1 LLARSTVSVATSTRR
16 WWGLSGRQL
25 KTLKR
30 TIILEGWTN
39 SIGREAL
46 REIEDAYREMLDVMI
61 DYAREHRA
69 SQSTLHRIFYSRFR
83 EEYPWLPTR
92 VIKGAYRDAV
102 RRAKSF
108 KKKKRKGETEKDKP
122 VIRSITLIYSDSQD
136 WRLREGYVELRTHR
150 GWIRIGYRN
159 NKQLHRY
166 LYNNW
171 KPSSELKLKLTDGK
185 ILVYLTLVR
194 EFEVSYNP
202 DNAVAVD
209 INENNVTLAV
219 FIDRRLHEIYRIETG
234 IGRIVIAYSERRKR
248 IAENRSTRDRIAR
261 KALRKLRE
269 RERKEDIIYKT
280 ARIIEEIAK
289 RYNAVLVVGNAHRG
303 KDRMASNAR
312 KRLRHRIHQWCASKL
327 VETLNN
333 KPLYVFEESEAYSSS
348 RDPFSGKPIKRYTP
362 SVIRIELRGG
372 RRVRVIIKIQMRLAR
387 LSNGLAMD
395 RDAIGAINI
404 GLKYLSSD
412 GSPVALGSTGPHA
425 AWAKL
430 VIPSLGPTPLTELKI
445 FTSI

>member
-1 LLARSTVSVATSTRR
+1 VEKLTKILRRTV
-16 WWGLSGRQL
+16 
-25 KTLKR
+25 
-30 TIILEGWTN
+30 ILEGWVN
-39 SIGREAL
+39 RFGRQAL

-61 DYAREHRA
+61 DYALEHGA

-83 EEYPWLPTR
+83 DKYPWLPTR

-185 ILVYLTLVR
+185 ILVYLTLTK
-194 EFEVSYNP
+194 EFEVYYNP

-219 FIDRRLHEIYRIETG
+219 FIDRRLHEVYRIETS
-234 IGRIVIAYSERRKR
+234 IGRIVIAYSEKRRR
-248 IAENRSTRDRIAR
+248 ITEGRSTRDRVAR
-261 KALRKLRE
+261 KALRRLRE
-269 RERKEDIIYKT
+269 RERKEDVIYKT

-289 RYNAVLVVGNAHRG
+289 KYDASLVVGNAHRG
-303 KDRMASNAR
+303 KGKMASNAR
-312 KRLRHRIHQWCASKL
+312 KSLRHRIHQWCVSKL
-327 VETLNN
+327 VEILNN
-333 KPLYVFEESEAYSSS
+333 KPLHVVEESEAYSSS

-362 SVIRIELRGG
+362 SVIRFALRGG
-372 RRVRVIIKIQMRLAR
+372 RRVKVIKIQMRLAK
-387 LSNGLAMD
+387 LSNGLTID
-395 RDAIGAINI
+395 RDVIGAINI
-404 GLKYLSSD
+404 GLRYLSSD
-412 GSPVALGSTGPHA
+412 GSPVALGSTGTHA
-425 AWAKL
+425 ARVKL
-430 VIPSLGPTPLTELKI
+430 VIPSLGATPLAEI
-445 FTSI
+445 QVFGSIIKYR

>member
-1 LLARSTVSVATSTRR
+1 VL
-16 WWGLSGRQL
+16 
-25 KTLKR
+25 
-30 TIILEGWTN
+30 
-39 SIGREAL
+39 IGN
-46 REIEDAYREMLDVMI
+46 
-61 DYAREHRA
+61 
-69 SQSTLHRIFYSRFR
+69 
-83 EEYPWLPTR
+83 
-92 VIKGAYRDAV
+92 AV

-136 WRLREGYVELRTHR
+136 WRLREGYIEVRTHR

-159 NKQLHRY
+159 NKHLHRY

-171 KPSSELKLKLTDGK
+171 KPSSELRLKLTDGK

-202 DNAVAVD
+202 DNAVTVD

-234 IGRIVIAYSERRKR
+234 IGRIVIAYSEKRRR
-248 IAENRSTRDRIAR
+248 ITSDRSTRDRVAR
-261 KALRKLRE
+261 KALRRLRE

-280 ARIIEEIAK
+280 ARIIEEIARK
-289 RYNAVLVVGNAHRG
+289 YSATVVVGNAHRG
-303 KDRMASNAR
+303 KSRMASKASKKN
-312 KRLRHRIHQWCASKL
+312 LRHRIHQWCASKL

-333 KPLYVFEESEAYSSS
+333 KPLHVVEESEAYSSS

-362 SVIRIELRGG
+362 SVIRIALRGG
-372 RRVRVIIKIQMRLAR
+372 RRVRVIKIQMRLAR
-387 LSNGLAMD
+387 LSNRLTMD
-395 RDAIGAINI
+395 RDMIGAINI
-404 GLKYLSSD
+404 GLRYLSTD
-412 GSPVALGSTGPHA
+412 GRGVAFPSTGTHEA
-425 AWAKL
+425 RVKL
-430 VIPSLGPTPLTELKI
+430 VIPSLGPTPLTELKT

>member
-1 LLARSTVSVATSTRR
+1 VLGKL
-16 WWGLSGRQL
+16 L

-39 SIGREAL
+39 SIGRQAL
-46 REIEDAYREMLDVMI
+46 KEVGDAYREMLDVMI
-61 DYAREHRA
+61 SYALEHRA
-69 SQSTLHRIFYSRFR
+69 SQSTLHRIFYNRFR

-92 VIKGAYRDAV
+92 IIKGCYRDAI
-102 RRAKSF
+102 RRARSSKKL
-108 KKKKRKGETEKDKP
+108 KKKGQAERDRPE
-122 VIRSITLIYSDSQD
+122 IRSITITYSDSQD
-136 WRLREGYVELRTHR
+136 WRLREGYIEVRTHR

-159 NKQLHRY
+159 HRQLHRY

-185 ILVYLTLVR
+185 ILVYLTLTK

-202 DNAVAVD
+202 DNSVAVD

-219 FIDRRLHEIYRIETG
+219 FVDRRLHEIYRIETS
-234 IGRIVIAYSERRKR
+234 IGRIVIAYSERRRR
-248 IAENRSTRDRIAR
+248 ITEGRSTRDRVAR

-269 RERKEDIIYKT
+269 GERKEDVIYKT
-280 ARIIEEIAK
+280 ARIIDEIARK
-289 RYNAVLVVGNAHRG
+289 YSATVVVGNAHRG
-303 KDRMASNAR
+303 KSRMASNAN
-312 KRLRHRIHQWCASKL
+312 KKSLRHRIHQWCVSKL

-333 KPLYVFEESEAYSSS
+333 KPLYVVEESEAYSSS

-362 SVIRIELRGG
+362 SVIRFALRGG
-372 RRVRVIIKIQMRLAR
+372 RRVKVIKIQMRLAR
-387 LSNGLAMD
+387 LSNGLTMD
-395 RDAIGAINI
+395 RDVIGAINI
-404 GLKYLSSD
+404 GLKYLSSG
-412 GSPVALGSTGPHA
+412 GSPVALGSTGTHA
-425 AWAKL
+425 ARVKL

>member
-1 LLARSTVSVATSTRR
+1 
-16 WWGLSGRQL
+16 
-25 KTLKR
+25 
-30 TIILEGWTN
+30 
-39 SIGREAL
+39 
-46 REIEDAYREMLDVMI
+46 
-61 DYAREHRA
+61 
-69 SQSTLHRIFYSRFR
+69 
-83 EEYPWLPTR
+83 
-92 VIKGAYRDAV
+92 
-102 RRAKSF
+102 
-108 KKKKRKGETEKDKP
+108 
-122 VIRSITLIYSDSQD
+122 
-136 WRLREGYVELRTHR
+136 LREGAIEVRTHR
-150 GWIRIGYRN
+150 GWNRIGYRN
-159 NKQLHRY
+159 NKHLHIY

-171 KPSSELKLKLTDGK
+171 KPSSELKLKLSSGK
-185 ILVYLTLVR
+185 ILLYLTLTK

-219 FIDRRLHEIYRIETG
+219 FIDRRLHEVYRVETN

-261 KALRKLRE
+261 KFLRRLHE
-269 RERKEDIIYKT
+269 GERKEDIIYKT
-280 ARIIEEIAK
+280 AKIIEEIAK

-362 SVIRIELRGG
+362 SVIRIALRGG
-372 RRVRVIIKIQMRLAR
+372 RRVRVIKIQMRLAR

-395 RDAIGAINI
+395 RDMIGAINI

-412 GSPVALGSTGPHA
+412 GRGVAFPSTGPHA

>member
-1 LLARSTVSVATSTRR
+1 VLEKL
-16 WWGLSGRQL
+16 L

-46 REIEDAYREMLDVMI
+46 REIEEAYREMLSEMLC
-61 DYAREHRA
+61 YALEHRA
-69 SQSTLHRIFYSRFR
+69 SQSTLHRIFYNRFR

-92 VIKGAYRDAV
+92 IIKGCYRDAIRRV
-102 RRAKSF
+102 RSF
-108 KKKKRKGETEKDKP
+108 KKKKRKGETEKDRP
-122 VIRSITLIYSDSQD
+122 EIRSITITYSDSQD
-136 WRLREGYVELRTHR
+136 WKLREGYVEVRTHR

-171 KPSSELKLKLTDGK
+171 KPSSELKLKLSSGK
-185 ILVYLTLVR
+185 ILVYLTLTK
-194 EFEVSYNP
+194 EFEISYNP

-219 FIDRRLHEIYRIETG
+219 FVDRRLHEIYRIETS
-234 IGRIVIAYSERRKR
+234 IGRIVIAYSERRRK

-280 ARIIEEIAK
+280 AGIIEEIARK
-289 RYNAVLVVGNAHRG
+289 YSATVVVGNAHRG
-303 KDRMASNAR
+303 KNRMASKASKKN
-312 KRLRHRIHQWCASKL
+312 LRHRIHQWCASKI
-327 VETLNN
+327 VEILNN
-333 KPLYVFEESEAYSSS
+333 KPLYVVEESEAYSSS
-348 RDPFSGKPIKRYTP
+348 RDPFSRKPIKRYTP
-362 SVIRIELRGG
+362 SVIRIALRGG
-372 RRVRVIIKIQMRLAR
+372 RRVRVIKIQMRLAR
-387 LSNGLAMD
+387 LSNGLTMD
-395 RDAIGAINI
+395 RDMIGAINI
-404 GLKYLSSD
+404 GLRYLSSD
-412 GSPVALGSTGPHA
+412 GRGMAFPSTGPHA
-425 AWAKL
+425 ARVKL